1 MSEFINDLGF
11 NNLLVI
17 VAIVSAIILAL
28 IIIVIIEKIQ
38 NRKDED
44 EIEYYQDPE
53 QENVYYKENVTEDE
67 AKQKLDDAYEKL
79 SSEENSSDL
88 ISHTNFEEEQEEKS
102 VISYDELI
110 KVSNAVD
117 QRNDLLIKDEGT
129 EPITIEEL
137 YKKHLE
143 EQTTEKLDNPVFE
156 EEPNDEKKFKNS
168 LVISPVF
175 GVYKNINKT
184 KYATDDLEKTVD
196 LEDLEVEIKKTEEF
210 LKELKKLKNKL
221 D

>member
-1 MSEFINDLGF
+1 MNEFISDLGF

-17 VAIVSAIILAL
+17 AAIVSAIVLAL

-38 NRKDED
+38 NRK
-44 EIEYYQDPE
+44 EYELEHYKEPE
-53 QENVYYKENVTEDE
+53 EETIYYKENVTEEE
-67 AKQKLDDAYEKL
+67 AKKKLDDAYEKL
-79 SSEENSSDL
+79 SLEESSSDL

-110 KVSNAVD
+110 KVSNDVD
-117 QRNDLLIKDEGT
+117 QRNDLLLKDEGT

-137 YKKHLE
+137 YNKHLE
-143 EQTTEKLDNPVFE
+143 EQTTNKLDNPVFE
-156 EEPNDEKKFKNS
+156 EEVNDDKKFKNS

-184 KYATDDLEKTVD
+184 KYATEDLEKTVD

-210 LKELKKLKNKL
+210 LRELKKLKNKL